1 MEEEESSSWLVKQG
15 LDEEPEKRFKGS
27 RISVL
32 QMKIKKLNDPE
43 DIMLE
48 IMDTF
53 TETEIVPDVGN
64 YYTYIFNAKTPN
76 IRYDQHPLVA
86 VLEIFNWG
94 FRGINFHWRE
104 VRQYTWDEVS
114 GELHLVYPNEIKDL
128 QSIPY
133 QKIQIS

>member
-1 MEEEESSSWLVKQG
+1 MPRKTLKERNRPTDTKKNRIRPITNRLIGNENPDDLMQKILKVLTITESI
-15 LDEEPEKRFKGS
+15 P
-27 RISVL
+27 SVG
-32 QMKIKKLNDPE
+32 K
-43 DIMLE
+43 
-48 IMDTF
+48 
-53 TETEIVPDVGN
+53 
-64 YYTYIFNAKTPN
+64 YYTFIYFPKTPN
-76 IRYDQHPLVA
+76 IRYDNHPLVA
-86 VLEIFNWG
+86 VTNIFNWG